1 MSDYIPIGYTNNF
14 LNQVIMRIDFLQFVP
29 TENVFN
35 DNITKEILRIFP
47 RREKDQI
54 IRFNSF
60 RAAFNVNDGS
70 PVSNVL
76 EGIQKTCVS
85 NDGQNKL
92 SLSNKYMI
100 FLINNYCGFEEH
112 MRWFQSI
119 LFPFFQINNIESSRV
134 GIRYINIF
142 DSSKIRLRKNFFTPE
157 ISASLYTKIPENDNE
172 LKLTR
177 SLHTTEYSV
186 DDMILKF
193 RYGMYNPEYPN
204 ALRKNDF
211 TLDYDFF
218 TEDMIDSADGI
229 LRVVNKG
236 HEEIQALF
244 EQSITD
250 SLREVMRNG

>member
-1 MSDYIPIGYTNNF
+1 
-14 LNQVIMRIDFLQFVP
+14 MRVDFLQFVP
-29 TENVFN
+29 IETAFKGNVA
-35 DNITKEILRIFP
+35 KEVLRIFP
-47 RREKDQI
+47 YREKDQI
-54 IRFNSF
+54 IRFKSSDS
-60 RAAFNVNDGS
+60 NDG
-70 PVSNVL
+70 VL

-85 NDGQNKL
+85 NDGENKV
-92 SLSNKYMI
+92 SLSNKYII
-100 FLINNYCGFEEH
+100 FQIKNYCGFEAH

-119 LFPFFQINNIESSRV
+119 LFPFFQTNNVTAKRV

-157 ISASLYTKIPENDNE
+157 ISASLYTKISENDNE

-218 TEDMIDSADGI
+218 TDDMIDSADGI

-250 SLREVMRNG
+250 SLREVMRNR